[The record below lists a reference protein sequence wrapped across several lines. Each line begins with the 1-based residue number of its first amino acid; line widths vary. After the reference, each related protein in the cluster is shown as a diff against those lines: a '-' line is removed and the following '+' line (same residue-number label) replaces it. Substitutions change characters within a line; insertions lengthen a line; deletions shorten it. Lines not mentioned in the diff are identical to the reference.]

1 MEDTQMLAPS
11 LSSTRMAEAHR
22 AEHTGHRIHQIQQD
36 RLDPTAAVPTLT
48 HRLMTVR
55 RLAADRLADLG
66 HAARAAAHHASHAT
80 GSHSTAAKAR

>member
-1 MEDTQMLAPS
+1 MLAPS

-22 AEHTGHRIHQIQQD
+22 AEHTGHSARIHQIQQD
-36 RLDPTAAVPTLT
+36 RFDPTAPVPTLT

-66 HAARAAAHHASHAT
+66 HAARAAAHGTSHAT
-80 GSHSTAAKAR
+80 GSHSTAGQAR